1 MHDIMRVTEDS
12 TIELTGIT
20 NVSKHTNNRQED
32 ADASPQQQMQYQTS
46 TAKSARRN
54 R

>member
-1 MHDIMRVTEDS
+1 MHDIIILQEDS
-12 TIELTGIT
+12 TIELTGIK
-20 NVSKHTNNRQED
+20 NVSKHTNNRQEE
-32 ADASPQQQMQYQTS
+32 ADASPQQQMQNQTS